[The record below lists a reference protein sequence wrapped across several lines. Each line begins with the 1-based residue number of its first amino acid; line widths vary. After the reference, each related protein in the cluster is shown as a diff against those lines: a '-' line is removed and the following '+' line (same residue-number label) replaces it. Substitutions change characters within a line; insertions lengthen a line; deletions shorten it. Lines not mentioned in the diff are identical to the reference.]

1 MIPHAFGEKPV
12 LKLMFASLI
21 RASQTW
27 QRISITAFEL
37 KQLEELQTQ
46 LQAEFDQRTKPLNQP
61 ASLQHF
67 SSKKQT

>member
-1 MIPHAFGEKPV
+1 MIPHAFSEKPV

-27 QRISITAFEL
+27 QRINITAFEL
-37 KQLEELQTQ
+37 KQLEELQTR
-46 LQAEFDQRTKPLNQP
+46 LQAEFDQRTKSSNQP
-61 ASLQHF
+61 ASLQRF